1 MDFVEILTV
10 IYSALSKPV
19 VAIFLSVGILL
30 TIKTGF
36 LQIRAFPKFLR
47 LLKKRSTHKPGT
59 RKKTISSIHALFAAM
74 ATTLGMGS
82 IISPS
87 IAIMLGGPGA
97 LFWMVAYTFFA
108 GIIKFAE
115 VSFAI
120 HTRTETPTGEVIG
133 GPTQYLKLIHPWLAA
148 WYGLIMIVVFAVW
161 SGVQSNTLAKIFL
174 KINVPAWQTGLILSI
189 IVFIVLSG
197 GARRV
202 GFVASK
208 LVPLMCALYVSS
220 AFFILIKNSAAL
232 KEAFFLVINSAF
244 SGTAAIGGFVGVSAL
259 QAMSA
264 GIFKSI
270 YTTEAGMGTSSIP
283 HSLANVKKPTDQGI
297 IAMFSV
303 IADAF
308 FSFISGLLIVVT
320 GMWFL
325 GTGPLDSTLM
335 YEVFR
340 VNFPAFGGIILT
352 VSIGL
357 FVLTT
362 TIGNSFNGSQNFSSI
377 TKHRWVRIYHI
388 FTVIVIFAGALAS
401 VPLVWRMVD
410 ILIILVAVPN
420 VISIAILT
428 FKKSKV
434 LKL

>member
-1 MDFVEILTV
+1 
-10 IYSALSKPV
+10 
-19 VAIFLSVGILL
+19 
-30 TIKTGF
+30 
-36 LQIRAFPKFLR
+36 
-47 LLKKRSTHKPGT
+47 
-59 RKKTISSIHALFAAM
+59 
-74 ATTLGMGS
+74 MG
-82 IISPS
+82 
-87 IAIMLGGPGA
+87 L
-97 LFWMVAYTFFA
+97 
-108 GIIKFAE
+108 
-115 VSFAI
+115 
-120 HTRTETPTGEVIG
+120 
-133 GPTQYLKLIHPWLAA
+133 
-148 WYGLIMIVVFAVW
+148 
-161 SGVQSNTLAKIFL
+161 
-174 KINVPAWQTGLILSI
+174 
-189 IVFIVLSG
+189 
-197 GARRV
+197 
-202 GFVASK
+202 VASK

-283 HSLANVKKPTDQGI
+283 HSVANVKKPTDQGI

-308 FSFISGLLIVVT
+308 FSFVSGLLIVVT
-320 GMWFL
+320 GMWLL
-325 GTGPLDSTLM
+325 GTGPIDSTLM

-340 VNFPAFGGIILT
+340 INFPAFGGIILT
-352 VSIGL
+352 ASIGL

-377 TKHRWVRIYHI
+377 TGHRWVKLYHI
-388 FTVIVIFAGALAS
+388 FTVLIIFAGALAS

-410 ILIILVAVPN
+410 ILIILVAIPN
-420 VISIAILT
+420 IISIAILA
-428 FKKSKV
+428 FKKSEV